1 MEIIENNIK
10 NIDNLTALQRAQ
22 KKYYEKM
29 KNDPNYVS
37 RRRARC
43 TKYYNKIKYN
53 DELKNNVSVKKK
65 EYYKRK
71 KTELL
76 LEILLLKNIYI
87 F

>member
-29 KNDPNYVS
+29 KNDPNYVN

-43 TKYYNKIKYN
+43 NKYYNKIKDN
-53 DELKNNVSVKKK
+53 EEFKNNVSVKKK
-65 EYYKRK
+65 EYYRRK

-76 LEILLLKNIYI
+76 LEILL
-87 F
+87 